1 MVIPMKNKYLKRV
14 IDDILKERLKM
25 IGAIVIE
32 GPKWCGKTTTA
43 EQHAKSVL
51 KLQDPDKSKSY
62 LELAEIKPSALLE
75 GETPRLIDEW
85 QMAPVLWDAVRTS
98 VDNLNEVG
106 LYILTGST
114 SVDESEI
121 MHSGTGRINK
131 LVMRPMSLFESEES
145 NGEIAII
152 DLFNSPDMNID
163 GIKSELS
170 IEELIFASCR
180 GGWPD
185 SLNKKT
191 KKAQLFIVSN
201 YIDNICESDASTVDG
216 VKRDPQRVRTIMQSY
231 ARNISTLATDEV
243 ILKDVR
249 ANFAN
254 MNKTTYYSY
263 IDALTRL
270 FVINNVPAWNPNIRS
285 ATAIRS
291 SSKKE
296 FIDPSIAVASLGLTP
311 ESLLYDLNTFGFI
324 FENLCIRDLTV
335 YSSSVEGKISYYR
348 DRYGLEA
355 DCVLHMKDGKYA
367 LIEFKLGSS
376 GIEQGAKNLIKL
388 DNLIRER
395 IKEDKLNIKEPSF
408 LAIITGGEL
417 AYTRPDGVK
426 ILPIGCLK

>member
-1 MVIPMKNKYLKRV
+1 MVIYMKKYLKRI
-14 IDDILKERLKM
+14 IDDILEESLEM
-25 IGAIVIE
+25 IGAIVIV

-43 EQHAKSVL
+43 EQHANSTL

-121 MHSGTGRINK
+121 MHSGTGRINR
-131 LVMRPMSLFESEES
+131 LTMRTMSLFESEES
-145 NGEIAII
+145 NGKISII
-152 DLFNSPDMNID
+152 DLFNSPNMNID

-191 KKAQLFIVSN
+191 KKAQLFVVSN
-201 YIDNICESDASTVDG
+201 YIDNICESDASNVDG
-216 VKRDPQRVRTIMQSY
+216 VKRDPQRVRNIMQSY
-231 ARNISTLATDEV
+231 ARNISTPASDKT
-243 ILKDVR
+243 IMKDIQ

-254 MNKTTYYSY
+254 ISKPTYYSY

-270 FVINNVPAWNPNIRS
+270 FVINNIPAWNPNIRS

-291 SSKKE
+291 ISKKE

-311 ESLLYDLNTFGFI
+311 KTLLHDLNTFGFI
-324 FENLCIRDLTV
+324 FENLCIRDLAV
-335 YSSSVEGKISYYR
+335 YSSSVDGKISYYR

-355 DCVLHMKDGKYA
+355 DCVLHLKDGKYA

>member
-1 MVIPMKNKYLKRV
+1 MKKYLKRS
-14 IDDILKERLKM
+14 IDDILKERLEM
-25 IGAIVIE
+25 IGAIVIV

-62 LELAEIKPSALLE
+62 LELASIKPSALLE

-85 QMAPVLWDAVRTS
+85 QMAPILWDAVRTS

-121 MHSGTGRINK
+121 MHSGTGRINR
-131 LVMRPMSLFESEES
+131 LTMRPMSLFESKES
-145 NGEIAII
+145 NGKISIM
-152 DLFNSPDMNID
+152 DLFNSPDINID

-185 SLNKKT
+185 SLNKEN
-191 KKAQLFIVSN
+191 KKSQLFVVSN
-201 YIDNICESDASTVDG
+201 YVDNICESDASTVDG
-216 VKRDPQRVRTIMQSY
+216 VKRDPQRVRTIIQSY
-231 ARNISTLATDEV
+231 ARNISTLASHET
-243 ILKDVR
+243 IIKDVQ
-249 ANFAN
+249 ANFTN
-254 MNKTTYYSY
+254 ITKPTYYSY

-285 ATAIRS
+285 VTAIRS

-324 FENLCIRDLTV
+324 FENLCIRDLNV
-335 YSSSVEGKISYYR
+335 YSSSVDGKISYYR
-348 DRYGLEA
+348 DKYGLET
-355 DCVLHMKDGKYA
+355 DCVLHLKDGRYA
-367 LIEFKLGSS
+367 LIEFKLGSN
-376 GIEQGAKNLIKL
+376 GLEKGAKNLIKL
-388 DNLIRER
+388 DNLIKKD
-395 IKEDKLNIKEPSF
+395 IKEGKLNIKEPSF
-408 LAIITGGEL
+408 LAIITGTEL

-426 ILPIGCLK
+426 ILPIGCLR

>member
-1 MVIPMKNKYLKRV
+1 MKNKYLKRV

-32 GPKWCGKTTTA
+32 GPNWCGKTTTA

-201 YIDNICESDASTVDG
+201 YINNICESDASTVDG

-388 DNLIRER
+388 DNLIKKR
-395 IKEDKLNIKEPSF
+395 IKEDKLNINEPSF

>member
-1 MVIPMKNKYLKRV
+1 MKSKYLKRV
-14 IDDILKERLKM
+14 IDDILKERLEM
-25 IGAIVIE
+25 IGAIVIV

-62 LELAEIKPSALLE
+62 LQLAEIKPSLLLK

-114 SVDESEI
+114 SVQENEI

-131 LVMRPMSLFESEES
+131 LTMRPMSLFESKES
-145 NGEIAII
+145 NGKISII
-152 DLFNSPDMNID
+152 DLFNSPNMNID

-170 IEELIFASCR
+170 IENLIFASCR

-201 YIDNICESDASTVDG
+201 YLDNICESDVSTVDG
-216 VKRDPQRVRTIMQSY
+216 VKKDPQRVRTIIQSY
-231 ARNISTLATDEV
+231 ARNISTLATDKT
-243 ILKDVR
+243 IIKDVR
-249 ANFAN
+249 ANFSN
-254 MNKTTYYSY
+254 INKSTYYSY
-263 IDALTRL
+263 IDALIRL
-270 FVINNVPAWNPNIRS
+270 FVINDVPAWNPSIRS

-296 FIDPSIAVASLGLTP
+296 FIDPSIAVAALGLTP
-311 ESLLYDLNTFGFI
+311 ETLLYDLNTFGFI

-335 YSSSVEGKISYYR
+335 YSSLVDGKISYYR

-355 DCVLHMKDGKYA
+355 DCILHLKDGRYA
-367 LIEFKLGSS
+367 LIEFKLG
-376 GIEQGAKNLIKL
+376 GNEIEKAAENLIKL
-388 DNLIRER
+388 DNLI
-395 IKEDKLNIKEPSF
+395 KEHIRNDNLNIKEPSF
-408 LAIITGGEL
+408 LAIVTGGEL
-417 AYTRPDGVK
+417 AYTRSDGVK
-426 ILPIGCLK
+426 ILPIGVLR

>member
-1 MVIPMKNKYLKRV
+1 MKKYLKRV
-14 IDDILKERLKM
+14 IDDILKERLEM
-25 IGAIVIE
+25 IGAIVIV

-62 LELAEIKPSALLE
+62 LELASIKPSVLLK
-75 GETPRLIDEW
+75 GKNPRLIDEW

-98 VDNLNEVG
+98 IDNLNEVG

-114 SVDESEI
+114 SVDENEI
-121 MHSGTGRINK
+121 MHSGTGRINR
-131 LVMRPMSLFESEES
+131 LTMRPMSLFESKES
-145 NGEIAII
+145 NGKIAII
-152 DLFNSPDMNID
+152 DLFNSSDMDID

-170 IEELIFASCR
+170 IEELIFACCR

-201 YIDNICESDASTVDG
+201 YIDNICESDVSTIDG
-216 VKRDPQRVRTIMQSY
+216 VKRDPQRVKTILQSY
-231 ARNISTLATDEV
+231 ARNISTLATNKT
-243 ILKDVR
+243 IMKDIR
-249 ANFAN
+249 ANFSN
-254 MNKTTYYSY
+254 ISEPTYYSY

-270 FVINNVPAWNPNIRS
+270 FVINNIPAWSPNIRS

-311 ESLLYDLNTFGFI
+311 ETLLYDLNTFGFI

-335 YSSSVEGKISYYR
+335 YSSLVDGKISYYR
-348 DRYGLEA
+348 DRHGLEV
-355 DCVLHMKDGKYA
+355 DCVLYLKDGRYA

-376 GIEQGAKNLIKL
+376 EIEKGAKNLIKL
-388 DNLIRER
+388 DNLIKKHIR
-395 IKEDKLNIKEPSF
+395 EDKLNIKAPNF

-417 AYTRPDGVK
+417 AYTRADGVK
-426 ILPIGCLK
+426 ILPIGVLR